1 MNNLWI
7 KVVHTVIH
15 IILIL
20 YKTPSPFGKRLENI
34 MTARVPI
41 SGLKHLIITAI
52 GVILETVYMAPLQF
66 P

>member
-1 MNNLWI
+1 MWI

-34 MTARVPI
+34 MTSRVPI
-41 SGLKHLIITAI
+41 PGLKYLIITAI
-52 GVILETVYMAPLQF
+52 VIILETVYMAPLPF
-66 P
+66 S